1 MGDLANELKPGS
13 LVVIQGF
20 DDVPDHLF
28 RIDAVYEDCVSGEAL
43 TGPLA
48 GEFGEPDRDMIKRVL
63 PDQKDNQGS
72 G

>member
-1 MGDLANELKPGS
+1 MGVQAEELKPGS
-13 LVVIQGF
+13 IVVISGF

-43 TGPLA
+43 NGPLS

-63 PDQKDNQGS
+63 PDQKNNQGS